1 MKRPPPA
8 SVTLL
13 DQDVFPVRAAV
24 GQFSPAQRAEAT
36 SRKLAQLLKDPGFR
50 PETITTTESEG
61 VSEVVAGDVVLT
73 TVTDQDS
80 DFDALGR
87 TRQKLAAAEA
97 EAMRHALAKA
107 INDYSA
113 ASLSLGALKA
123 GAAGLVLVL
132 ILLGLRMLFPA
143 IYRGIH
149 ERRGTRIRTI
159 RIQSLELLSE
169 ERITESLVQTARLI
183 RFALTLL
190 LLYFFVPLLFSFFA
204 PTRRFGRS
212 LVQYVIAPVHR
223 GWDALINYL
232 PSLLVVVVVVF
243 FTLQALKLAR
253 FLFKE
258 IERGTIAW
266 PGFYP
271 EWAMP
276 TSRIVELLL
285 VAFALVI
292 AFPYLP
298 GSSSAAFRGVSIFL
312 GVLLSLGSSTAI
324 ANVVAG
330 VLLTYTRAFKIGD
343 RVSIADTTGDVI
355 EKTLLA
361 THLRTIKNVDV
372 TVPNGLVLASHIVN
386 YSRASVEKPLLL
398 NMEITLGYDTPWR
411 RIHELLIS
419 AAKGVPGVLAD
430 PAPFVLQTA
439 LDDFYVRYQ
448 VNAATVFPTCAWRR
462 CIRSSTSASWT
473 ASTRPASRSCRR
485 TTTPCGGA
493 SRRRSRRSTWRSTPG
508 ASRRG
513 IRIRPVRCRALK
525 SKDVRKVRKV
535 EDAKFAKFKT
545 ALVYFAYFAALTFL
559 TLRTPFLPWA
569 MQAWPRGTMIWFVLA
584 VPAGLR
590 GMAWRCDE
598 SDGCNGRSG
607 RPAAAQGNGGQPAG
621 TQARRRPDY
630 GNHRV

>member
-1 MKRPPPA
+1 M
-8 SVTLL
+8 
-13 DQDVFPVRAAV
+13 
-24 GQFSPAQRAEAT
+24 
-36 SRKLAQLLKDPGFR
+36 
-50 PETITTTESEG
+50 
-61 VSEVVAGDVVLT
+61 AGDIVLT

-97 EAMRHALAKA
+97 DSMRRALTQATD
-107 INDYSA
+107 DYSA

-123 GAAGLVLVL
+123 AAAALVLVL
-132 ILLGLRMLFPA
+132 ILFGLRMLFPA
-143 IYRGIH
+143 VYRGIQR
-149 ERRGTRIRTI
+149 RRGTRIRTI

-169 ERITESLVQTARLI
+169 ERITEGLLQAARLL

-190 LLYFFVPLLFSFFA
+190 LLYFFIPLLFSFFA

-212 LVQYVIAPVHR
+212 LVEYVIAPVHR
-223 GWDALINYL
+223 GWLAFINYL
-232 PSLLVVVVVVF
+232 PSLLVVIVVVF

-298 GSSSAAFRGVSIFL
+298 GSNSAAFRGVSIFL

-386 YSRASVEKPLLL
+386 YSRASVEKPLIL

-411 RIHELLIS
+411 RIHELLIA

-448 VNAATVFPTCAWRR
+448 VNAATVFPTQMPQMYSELNQRILDAFNEAGVEVM
-462 CIRSSTSASWT
+462 SPHYNAL
-473 ASTRPASRSCRR
+473 
-485 TTTPCGGA
+485 
-493 SRRRSRRSTWRSTPG
+493 
-508 ASRRG
+508 RRG
-513 IRIRPVRCRALK
+513 EQTTIPEEYLAPHPTRESPRHPH
-525 SKDVRKVRKV
+525 
-535 EDAKFAKFKT
+535 T
-545 ALVYFAYFAALTFL
+545 A
-559 TLRTPFLPWA
+559 
-569 MQAWPRGTMIWFVLA
+569 G
-584 VPAGLR
+584 PA
-590 GMAWRCDE
+590 
-598 SDGCNGRSG
+598 
-607 RPAAAQGNGGQPAG
+607 
-621 TQARRRPDY
+621 
-630 GNHRV
+630 